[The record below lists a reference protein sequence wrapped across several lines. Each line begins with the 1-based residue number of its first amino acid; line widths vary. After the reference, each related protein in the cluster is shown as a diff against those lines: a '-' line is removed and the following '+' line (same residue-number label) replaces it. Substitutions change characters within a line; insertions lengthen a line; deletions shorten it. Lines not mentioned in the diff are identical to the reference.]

1 MRFQTLILAAI
12 AAVVAGCAAPP
23 PRTYTQTYSSTPPPA
38 ASTTSHEYQV
48 KVVDVDGVPLQ
59 GATVK
64 LSAESKHSTARSEDC
79 VTDAQG
85 MCPTFKFEVTRDP
98 TLKYVTSYMSTFSAA
113 AEKQGY
119 YARKG
124 SGFSAYGSST
134 GSGSSNASLQIVT
147 VRMIKPMDYIDDSL
161 AKSAAD
167 ADLRG
172 RVLAFLDVIRVQGFL
187 NEAEVMLKG
196 IGVSDFKG
204 KKYLRVKV
212 NSTTTYNSLKLN
224 KYDVGKRLFDETV
237 RKMLTPLNDAIAA
250 PRAFHGYDLVVYGQT
265 KSFADK
271 DARADKLEFRF
282 LMPEGSVRKYK
293 DKDISGQALLDASV
307 LLLDDER
314 IDMKLQ

>member
-1 MRFQTLILAAI
+1 MRFQSLILAAI

-23 PRTYTQTYSSTPPPA
+23 PRTYTQSYTSPPPPA
-38 ASTTSHEYQV
+38 ASTSTHEYQV
-48 KVVDVDGVPLQ
+48 KVVDVDGAPLA

-64 LSAESKHSTARSEDC
+64 LSAESKQSTTRSEEC

-85 MCPTFKFEVTRDP
+85 ACPPFKFEVTRDP

-124 SGFSAYGSST
+124 SSFSSHGSST
-134 GSGSSNASLQIVT
+134 NSGSSNEAVRTVT
-147 VRMIKPMDYIDDSL
+147 VRMIKPMDYIEDSL
-161 AKSAAD
+161 ARSAAD
-167 ADLRG
+167 AELRG
-172 RVLAFLDVIRVQGFL
+172 RVLAFLDVIRVQGLL

-224 KYDVGKRLFDETV
+224 KYDVGKRLFDDTV
-237 RKMLTPLNDAIAA
+237 RNPIAHLRALWQASQRRA
-250 PRAFHGYDLVVYGQT
+250 PPRHA
-265 KSFADK
+265 
-271 DARADKLEFRF
+271 
-282 LMPEGSVRKYK
+282 
-293 DKDISGQALLDASV
+293 ALHRRQSAQIVGRQL
-307 LLLDDER
+307 
-314 IDMKLQ
+314 